1 MEAALINKP
10 NTPSCSPYPAKSR
23 SVREYLVGAPQ
34 TEMEETAINQHT
46 PLFSRTHRKR
56 FNPVVGQT
64 KFWANFF
71 FSSRNV
77 FLIITWFI
85 FVCGRINILRSSKC
99 KAMFLIFLETKEL
112 FRSCKTKPDKIFNQP
127 AEKCHSGNVHMVKKF
142 PVLAFLIGIYR

>member
-10 NTPSCSPYPAKSR
+10 NTPSCSLYPAKSR

-71 FSSRNV
+71 FSSRNF

-85 FVCGRINILRSSKC
+85 FVCGRINVLRSSKC

-127 AEKCHSGNVHMVKKF
+127 AESVIQETCTWLKNFRYLRS
-142 PVLAFLIGIYR
+142 